1 MTALRDEEPAAVAVV
16 GDYLDRQVAVLRH
29 AGPALMKGD
38 PAAVHDA
45 RVAARRARCT
55 LATFAEVLA
64 TSDPEPLL
72 AELRWWGGVVGA
84 VRDVQVLHLRWQPL
98 LAELADVVAADAV
111 AWLEGELGQRRRVA
125 VAALRQAQAGDR
137 HADLVAALV
146 AAASPASP
154 PGSGL
159 RAAALALPG
168 LVRRACRRM
177 DRAAR
182 RVDVAG
188 SEGSRAHRLHD
199 VRKAAKRARYAAEL
213 CAPALGA
220 PAADLAAR
228 MESVQEVLG
237 ERQDSAH
244 AQQVLLELMSAP
256 GAGGPEGFVCGAL
269 WSAEQQLAGA
279 AEEAYPVA
287 LGRAEERAVRHWLG

>member
-1 MTALRDEEPAAVAVV
+1 VTALRDEEPAALAVV
-16 GDYLDRQVAVLRH
+16 GDYLTRQVAVLR
-29 AGPALMKGD
+29 ALGPALTKGD

-55 LATFAEVLA
+55 LATFAEVLG
-64 TSDPEPLL
+64 TGDPEPLL

-125 VAALRQAQAGDR
+125 VAELRQAQAGQR
-137 HADLVAALV
+137 HAAMVAAL
-146 AAASPASP
+146 AAASSVP
-154 PGSGL
+154 PGGSRPAGVV
-159 RAAALALPG
+159 LPG

-182 RVDVAG
+182 RLDVAD
-188 SEGSRAHRLHD
+188 SEESRAHRLHD

-213 CAPALGA
+213 CTPALGA
-220 PAADLAAR
+220 PAADLAGR

-244 AQQVLLELMSAP
+244 AQQVLLELMEAP

-287 LGRAEERAVRHWLG
+287 LARAEERAVRHWLG

>member
-1 MTALRDEEPAAVAVV
+1 VV
-16 GDYLDRQVAVLRH
+16 GDYLDRQLAVLRGR
-29 AGPALMKGD
+29 GPALKRGD
-38 PAAVHDA
+38 AAAVHDT

-55 LATFAEVLA
+55 LATFAEVLGP
-64 TSDPEPLL
+64 SDPEPLRE
-72 AELRWWGGVVGA
+72 ELRWWGGVVGA
-84 VRDVQVLHLRWQPL
+84 VRGVQVLHLRWQPL

-111 AWLEGELGQRRRVA
+111 AWLEGELGERQRVA
-125 VAALRQAQAGDR
+125 VGALRQAQAGDR
-137 HADLVAALV
+137 YATLIAALA
-146 AAASPASP
+146 AAASPSLTGSP
-154 PGSGL
+154 RPAGVV
-159 RAAALALPG
+159 LPG

-188 SEGSRAHRLHD
+188 SQESRAHRLHD

-237 ERQDSAH
+237 ERQDGAH

-256 GAGGPEGFVCGAL
+256 GARGPEGFVCGAL

-287 LGRAEERAVRHWLG
+287 LARAEERGVRHWLG

>member
-1 MTALRDEEPAAVAVV
+1 VTALRDEEPAAVSVV
-16 GDYLDRQVAVLRH
+16 GDYLDRQVAVLRNL
-29 AGPALMKGD
+29 GPALMKGD
-38 PAAVHDA
+38 PVAVHDA

-55 LATFAEVLA
+55 LATFGEVLG

-84 VRDVQVLHLRWQPL
+84 VRDVQVLHLRWQPM

-125 VAALRQAQAGDR
+125 VAALRQEQAGDR
-137 HADLVAALV
+137 HAALV
-146 AAASPASP
+146 DALSAAASPSLE
-154 PGSGL
+154 GSRRPAGVV
-159 RAAALALPG
+159 LPG

-188 SEGSRAHRLHD
+188 SEESRAHRLHD

-287 LGRAEERAVRHWLG
+287 LARAEERGVRHWLG